1 MPNRWFGGAPSYRKV
16 YVDIRLIIEKR
27 PIVCGLV
34 ILVEDLSFIFLHV
47 NFMWSSR
54 AKALWATHELLER
67 SVKLIG
73 ENDDS

>member
-1 MPNRWFGGAPSYRKV
+1 MPNRWFGGAPSYRNV
-16 YVDIRLIIEKR
+16 YVDIRLITEKR

-34 ILVEDLSFIFLHV
+34 FLDEVLSFIFLHV
-47 NFMWSSR
+47 NFMSSPYT
-54 AKALWATHELLER
+54 KALWATHELLER